1 MDKPR
6 KLTYN
11 ELLDGMSPFLHF
23 REIERA
29 IYEERLE
36 RIVLAESGVTFP
48 NVEVG
53 NSRDIESIL
62 RVSNTKE
69 YKKRL
74 QLILAT
80 TQGSLEALDRVCMV
94 LCPDQKSWAQRRS
107 SIDATQQ
114 IAKFLIKP
122 SNHEG
127 IPWYT
132 SERFKLPEDWLNRI
146 RENLVAEI
154 HNSLQSL
161 YSTRIGFALESS
173 IGEIVI
179 NSGYTW
185 EKGCVEIVD
194 DKEVD
199 VVVPQLDLPRM
210 LIMSSYNL
218 TTASSQTSRAREQKS
233 MFEAIHRY
241 NSARSRANMADIQ
254 LINVVDG
261 GGWLRRSNDLN
272 EMHRNCDYALAY
284 NHLDSKLPEILHYF
298 MKPQVN

>member
-6 KLTYN
+6 KLTFN
-11 ELLDGMSPFLHF
+11 ELLDGMSPFLDF
-23 REIERA
+23 PEIERE
-29 IYEERLE
+29 IYEERQN
-36 RIVLAESGVTFP
+36 RIEQAESGVTFP
-48 NVEVG
+48 DVKVG
-53 NSRDIESIL
+53 ESRDIESIL

-107 SIDATQQ
+107 NIHATRQ
-114 IAKFLIKP
+114 IAEFLIEP
-122 SNHEG
+122 SGYDG

-132 SERFKLPEDWLNRI
+132 SERFRLPEDWLNRI
-146 RENLVAEI
+146 RENLVAKI

-161 YSTRIGFALESS
+161 YSTRTGFALESS
-173 IGEIVI
+173 IGSIVI
-179 NSGYTW
+179 ESGYTW
-185 EKGCVEIVD
+185 EKGYVD
-194 DKEVD
+194 FVDNKEVD
-199 VVVPQLDLPRM
+199 VVVPQLVLPRI

-233 MFEAIHRY
+233 MYEAIHRY
-241 NSARSRANMADIQ
+241 NSARSRANTTDVQ

-261 GGWLRRSNDLN
+261 GGWLSRLNDLN
-272 EMHRNCDYALAY
+272 EMYRNCDYAFAF
-284 NHLDSKLPEILHYF
+284 NHLNSKLPEILHYY
-298 MKPQVN
+298 MKQEN